1 MTTPPPSAN
10 TLDLRPL
17 MFETFVCTLA
27 VMSFVALVGPLA
39 RKLGLAPWQAGAA
52 VTVGGIAWM
61 LAARPWGIASDR
73 HGRRRILLG
82 GLAGFAL
89 SYGSLCLFI
98 VLALHWTLP
107 TLFAF
112 AGIVLLRGLAG
123 GFYAAVPACTAA
135 LVADHVEAQRRAAAL
150 AGLGAASAIGMVI
163 GPGLAGLLATHGLV
177 LPLLVT
183 GALPLVALLA
193 LWRWLPR
200 EERRQPN
207 RGAALAIGDRR
218 LRRPLAVGF
227 VAMFSVTVA
236 QITVGFFALD
246 RLRLDSA
253 DAARVAG
260 IALTAVGVALILAQL
275 LVRRLDWPPPRLI
288 RVGGLVAAIGFAAVC
303 FADSP
308 PLLWLAFFVAAAGMG
323 WVFPAVSALNA
334 NAVRAEEQGAAAG
347 TLVAVHGFG
356 LISGPLLGTLLH
368 QFDSRAPLR
377 AGRSAAGAGGVLA
390 EPTDAPR
397 GNEER
402 STMTA
407 VDLLLVATLLAALL
421 AWWIPALPGRRG
433 LLALASTLAL
443 GAGLYAAWDDRWQA
457 GVGAFAGFSLLLG
470 ACLRRK
476 PERGLPFRTG
486 SLYGLL
492 VLLAIA
498 ALYLFPVAPL
508 PAPSGPYAVG
518 VRDFELDDPSRPG
531 LLGTPAGQPRRLL
544 VRAWY
549 PARPIAGAAPRH
561 YFDPGEARSTAR
573 GFGEI
578 LGFPPLLA
586 YLKHLR
592 TNSYP
597 DAPLRDDSAR
607 LPVVFYSHGYSAFA
621 GGNWTLMEEL
631 ASHGYAVYAIQHSG
645 DASPTRLPD
654 GTLLPMDPGL
664 VEHLRRAAHD
674 GLPQAMRQ
682 GYVSDD
688 LDQRLD
694 GQLHTALDLPAPANR
709 AINLSAPVWLADRLF
724 VHDRLQAGEVP
735 DRVADLVAASD
746 FAHTGEMGMSFGGS
760 TTGAVCMVD
769 RRCAAA
775 VNLDGGD
782 FDFAPFDSDLPAPL
796 LMLHADL
803 GNFYRLFGIEPPAR
817 PRSFNDFSYERF
829 EHAGQRQDIH
839 RLVLRD
845 SAHAGLTDNPLFIRR
860 PLRDGLLGSAPTE
873 VLIQAPN
880 ALVLGFF
887 DHYLR
892 GRANDFPQAQ
902 MARFPAWL
910 TRYDNSAVRDWWLA
924 KPEAQR
930 LALRQRIDEM
940 KRRKTGLDLP

>member
-1 MTTPPPSAN
+1 
-10 TLDLRPL
+10 
-17 MFETFVCTLA
+17 
-27 VMSFVALVGPLA
+27 
-39 RKLGLAPWQAGAA
+39 
-52 VTVGGIAWM
+52 
-61 LAARPWGIASDR
+61 
-73 HGRRRILLG
+73 
-82 GLAGFAL
+82 
-89 SYGSLCLFI
+89 
-98 VLALHWTLP
+98 
-107 TLFAF
+107 
-112 AGIVLLRGLAG
+112 
-123 GFYAAVPACTAA
+123 
-135 LVADHVEAQRRAAAL
+135 
-150 AGLGAASAIGMVI
+150 
-163 GPGLAGLLATHGLV
+163 
-177 LPLLVT
+177 
-183 GALPLVALLA
+183 
-193 LWRWLPR
+193 
-200 EERRQPN
+200 
-207 RGAALAIGDRR
+207 
-218 LRRPLAVGF
+218 
-227 VAMFSVTVA
+227 
-236 QITVGFFALD
+236 
-246 RLRLDSA
+246 
-253 DAARVAG
+253 
-260 IALTAVGVALILAQL
+260 
-275 LVRRLDWPPPRLI
+275 
-288 RVGGLVAAIGFAAVC
+288 
-303 FADSP
+303 
-308 PLLWLAFFVAAAGMG
+308 
-323 WVFPAVSALNA
+323 
-334 NAVRAEEQGAAAG
+334 
-347 TLVAVHGFG
+347 
-356 LISGPLLGTLLH
+356 
-368 QFDSRAPLR
+368 
-377 AGRSAAGAGGVLA
+377 
-390 EPTDAPR
+390 
-397 GNEER
+397 
-402 STMTA
+402 MTA

-476 PERGLPFRTG
+476 PVRGLPFRTG

-531 LLGTPAGQPRRLL
+531 LLGAPAGQPRRLL

-561 YFDPGEARSTAR
+561 YFDPDEARSTAR

-709 AINLSAPVWLADRLF
+709 AVNLSAPVWLADRLF

-746 FAHTGEMGMSFGGS
+746 FAHTG
-760 TTGAVCMVD
+760 
-769 RRCAAA
+769 
-775 VNLDGGD
+775 
-782 FDFAPFDSDLPAPL
+782 
-796 LMLHADL
+796 
-803 GNFYRLFGIEPPAR
+803 
-817 PRSFNDFSYERF
+817 
-829 EHAGQRQDIH
+829 
-839 RLVLRD
+839 
-845 SAHAGLTDNPLFIRR
+845 
-860 PLRDGLLGSAPTE
+860 
-873 VLIQAPN
+873 
-880 ALVLGFF
+880 
-887 DHYLR
+887 
-892 GRANDFPQAQ
+892 
-902 MARFPAWL
+902 
-910 TRYDNSAVRDWWLA
+910 
-924 KPEAQR
+924 
-930 LALRQRIDEM
+930 
-940 KRRKTGLDLP
+940 

>member
-1 MTTPPPSAN
+1 
-10 TLDLRPL
+10 
-17 MFETFVCTLA
+17 
-27 VMSFVALVGPLA
+27 
-39 RKLGLAPWQAGAA
+39 
-52 VTVGGIAWM
+52 
-61 LAARPWGIASDR
+61 
-73 HGRRRILLG
+73 
-82 GLAGFAL
+82 
-89 SYGSLCLFI
+89 
-98 VLALHWTLP
+98 
-107 TLFAF
+107 
-112 AGIVLLRGLAG
+112 
-123 GFYAAVPACTAA
+123 
-135 LVADHVEAQRRAAAL
+135 
-150 AGLGAASAIGMVI
+150 
-163 GPGLAGLLATHGLV
+163 
-177 LPLLVT
+177 
-183 GALPLVALLA
+183 
-193 LWRWLPR
+193 
-200 EERRQPN
+200 
-207 RGAALAIGDRR
+207 
-218 LRRPLAVGF
+218 
-227 VAMFSVTVA
+227 
-236 QITVGFFALD
+236 
-246 RLRLDSA
+246 
-253 DAARVAG
+253 
-260 IALTAVGVALILAQL
+260 
-275 LVRRLDWPPPRLI
+275 
-288 RVGGLVAAIGFAAVC
+288 
-303 FADSP
+303 
-308 PLLWLAFFVAAAGMG
+308 
-323 WVFPAVSALNA
+323 
-334 NAVRAEEQGAAAG
+334 
-347 TLVAVHGFG
+347 
-356 LISGPLLGTLLH
+356 
-368 QFDSRAPLR
+368 
-377 AGRSAAGAGGVLA
+377 
-390 EPTDAPR
+390 
-397 GNEER
+397 
-402 STMTA
+402 MTA

-476 PERGLPFRTG
+476 SVRGLPFRTG

-531 LLGTPAGQPRRLL
+531 LLGAPAGQPRRLL

-549 PARPIAGAAPRH
+549 PARPIVGAAPRH
-561 YFDPGEARSTAR
+561 YFDPDEARSTAR

-709 AINLSAPVWLADRLF
+709 AVNLSAPVWLADRLF

-782 FDFAPFDSDLPAPL
+782 FDFAPFDSDFPAPL

-873 VLIQAPN
+873 ILIQAPN

>member
-163 GPGLAGLLATHGLV
+163 GPGLAGLLA
-177 LPLLVT
+177 
-183 GALPLVALLA
+183 

-347 TLVAVHGFG
+347 ALVAVHGFG

-368 QFDSRAPLR
+368 QLDSRAPY
-377 AGRSAAGAGGVLA
+377 A
-390 EPTDAPR
+390 
-397 GNEER
+397 
-402 STMTA
+402 
-407 VDLLLVATLLAALL
+407 LV
-421 AWWIPALPGRRG
+421 G
-433 LLALASTLAL
+433 LMLALA
-443 GAGLYAAWDDRWQA
+443 
-457 GVGAFAGFSLLLG
+457 AFW
-470 ACLRRK
+470 
-476 PERGLPFRTG
+476 
-486 SLYGLL
+486 
-492 VLLAIA
+492 
-498 ALYLFPVAPL
+498 
-508 PAPSGPYAVG
+508 PS
-518 VRDFELDDPSRPG
+518 
-531 LLGTPAGQPRRLL
+531 Q
-544 VRAWY
+544 
-549 PARPIAGAAPRH
+549 
-561 YFDPGEARSTAR
+561 
-573 GFGEI
+573 
-578 LGFPPLLA
+578 
-586 YLKHLR
+586 
-592 TNSYP
+592 
-597 DAPLRDDSAR
+597 
-607 LPVVFYSHGYSAFA
+607 
-621 GGNWTLMEEL
+621 
-631 ASHGYAVYAIQHSG
+631 
-645 DASPTRLPD
+645 PTRP
-654 GTLLPMDPGL
+654 
-664 VEHLRRAAHD
+664 VETR
-674 GLPQAMRQ
+674 
-682 GYVSDD
+682 SE
-688 LDQRLD
+688 
-694 GQLHTALDLPAPANR
+694 AP
-709 AINLSAPVWLADRLF
+709 
-724 VHDRLQAGEVP
+724 
-735 DRVADLVAASD
+735 
-746 FAHTGEMGMSFGGS
+746 
-760 TTGAVCMVD
+760 
-769 RRCAAA
+769 
-775 VNLDGGD
+775 
-782 FDFAPFDSDLPAPL
+782 
-796 LMLHADL
+796 
-803 GNFYRLFGIEPPAR
+803 
-817 PRSFNDFSYERF
+817 
-829 EHAGQRQDIH
+829 
-839 RLVLRD
+839 
-845 SAHAGLTDNPLFIRR
+845 
-860 PLRDGLLGSAPTE
+860 
-873 VLIQAPN
+873 
-880 ALVLGFF
+880 
-887 DHYLR
+887 
-892 GRANDFPQAQ
+892 
-902 MARFPAWL
+902 
-910 TRYDNSAVRDWWLA
+910 
-924 KPEAQR
+924 
-930 LALRQRIDEM
+930 
-940 KRRKTGLDLP
+940 

>member
-1 MTTPPPSAN
+1 
-10 TLDLRPL
+10 
-17 MFETFVCTLA
+17 
-27 VMSFVALVGPLA
+27 
-39 RKLGLAPWQAGAA
+39 
-52 VTVGGIAWM
+52 
-61 LAARPWGIASDR
+61 
-73 HGRRRILLG
+73 
-82 GLAGFAL
+82 
-89 SYGSLCLFI
+89 
-98 VLALHWTLP
+98 
-107 TLFAF
+107 
-112 AGIVLLRGLAG
+112 
-123 GFYAAVPACTAA
+123 
-135 LVADHVEAQRRAAAL
+135 
-150 AGLGAASAIGMVI
+150 
-163 GPGLAGLLATHGLV
+163 
-177 LPLLVT
+177 
-183 GALPLVALLA
+183 
-193 LWRWLPR
+193 
-200 EERRQPN
+200 
-207 RGAALAIGDRR
+207 
-218 LRRPLAVGF
+218 
-227 VAMFSVTVA
+227 
-236 QITVGFFALD
+236 
-246 RLRLDSA
+246 
-253 DAARVAG
+253 
-260 IALTAVGVALILAQL
+260 
-275 LVRRLDWPPPRLI
+275 
-288 RVGGLVAAIGFAAVC
+288 
-303 FADSP
+303 
-308 PLLWLAFFVAAAGMG
+308 
-323 WVFPAVSALNA
+323 
-334 NAVRAEEQGAAAG
+334 
-347 TLVAVHGFG
+347 
-356 LISGPLLGTLLH
+356 
-368 QFDSRAPLR
+368 
-377 AGRSAAGAGGVLA
+377 
-390 EPTDAPR
+390 
-397 GNEER
+397 
-402 STMTA
+402 MTA

-457 GVGAFAGFSLLLG
+457 SVGAFAGFSLLLG

-476 PERGLPFRTG
+476 PVRGLPFRTG

-508 PAPSGPYAVG
+508 PAPSGPMRSACAI
-518 VRDFELDDPSRPG
+518 SNWT
-531 LLGTPAGQPRRLL
+531 TPADPACSAPRPDNRGACWYAPGTRHARSPAPRRVTISIQARRAAPREASVKYSAFRRCSPTSSTCAPIPIRTPRCARFRSPAGGVLQSWLQRLRRRQLDPDGRTGQPRL
-544 VRAWY
+544 
-549 PARPIAGAAPRH
+549 
-561 YFDPGEARSTAR
+561 R
-573 GFGEI
+573 G
-578 LGFPPLLA
+578 
-586 YLKHLR
+586 H
-592 TNSYP
+592 
-597 DAPLRDDSAR
+597 
-607 LPVVFYSHGYSAFA
+607 
-621 GGNWTLMEEL
+621 
-631 ASHGYAVYAIQHSG
+631 AIQHSG

-709 AINLSAPVWLADRLF
+709 AVNLSAPVWLADRLF

-782 FDFAPFDSDLPAPL
+782 FDFAPFDSDFPAPL

-839 RLVLRD
+839 RLILRD

-860 PLRDGLLGSAPTE
+860 RCARLLGSAPTE

>member
-1 MTTPPPSAN
+1 
-10 TLDLRPL
+10 
-17 MFETFVCTLA
+17 
-27 VMSFVALVGPLA
+27 
-39 RKLGLAPWQAGAA
+39 
-52 VTVGGIAWM
+52 
-61 LAARPWGIASDR
+61 
-73 HGRRRILLG
+73 
-82 GLAGFAL
+82 
-89 SYGSLCLFI
+89 
-98 VLALHWTLP
+98 
-107 TLFAF
+107 
-112 AGIVLLRGLAG
+112 
-123 GFYAAVPACTAA
+123 
-135 LVADHVEAQRRAAAL
+135 
-150 AGLGAASAIGMVI
+150 
-163 GPGLAGLLATHGLV
+163 
-177 LPLLVT
+177 
-183 GALPLVALLA
+183 
-193 LWRWLPR
+193 
-200 EERRQPN
+200 
-207 RGAALAIGDRR
+207 
-218 LRRPLAVGF
+218 
-227 VAMFSVTVA
+227 
-236 QITVGFFALD
+236 
-246 RLRLDSA
+246 
-253 DAARVAG
+253 
-260 IALTAVGVALILAQL
+260 
-275 LVRRLDWPPPRLI
+275 
-288 RVGGLVAAIGFAAVC
+288 
-303 FADSP
+303 
-308 PLLWLAFFVAAAGMG
+308 
-323 WVFPAVSALNA
+323 
-334 NAVRAEEQGAAAG
+334 
-347 TLVAVHGFG
+347 
-356 LISGPLLGTLLH
+356 
-368 QFDSRAPLR
+368 
-377 AGRSAAGAGGVLA
+377 
-390 EPTDAPR
+390 
-397 GNEER
+397 
-402 STMTA
+402 MTA

-421 AWWIPALPGRRG
+421 AWWIPALPGHRG

-443 GAGLYAAWDDRWQA
+443 GASLYAAWDDRWQA

-531 LLGTPAGQPRRLL
+531 LLGALAGQPRRLL

-578 LGFPPLLA
+578 LGFPPLLT

>member
-1 MTTPPPSAN
+1 
-10 TLDLRPL
+10 
-17 MFETFVCTLA
+17 
-27 VMSFVALVGPLA
+27 
-39 RKLGLAPWQAGAA
+39 
-52 VTVGGIAWM
+52 
-61 LAARPWGIASDR
+61 
-73 HGRRRILLG
+73 
-82 GLAGFAL
+82 
-89 SYGSLCLFI
+89 
-98 VLALHWTLP
+98 
-107 TLFAF
+107 
-112 AGIVLLRGLAG
+112 
-123 GFYAAVPACTAA
+123 
-135 LVADHVEAQRRAAAL
+135 
-150 AGLGAASAIGMVI
+150 
-163 GPGLAGLLATHGLV
+163 
-177 LPLLVT
+177 
-183 GALPLVALLA
+183 
-193 LWRWLPR
+193 
-200 EERRQPN
+200 
-207 RGAALAIGDRR
+207 
-218 LRRPLAVGF
+218 
-227 VAMFSVTVA
+227 
-236 QITVGFFALD
+236 
-246 RLRLDSA
+246 
-253 DAARVAG
+253 
-260 IALTAVGVALILAQL
+260 
-275 LVRRLDWPPPRLI
+275 
-288 RVGGLVAAIGFAAVC
+288 
-303 FADSP
+303 
-308 PLLWLAFFVAAAGMG
+308 
-323 WVFPAVSALNA
+323 
-334 NAVRAEEQGAAAG
+334 
-347 TLVAVHGFG
+347 
-356 LISGPLLGTLLH
+356 
-368 QFDSRAPLR
+368 
-377 AGRSAAGAGGVLA
+377 
-390 EPTDAPR
+390 
-397 GNEER
+397 
-402 STMTA
+402 
-407 VDLLLVATLLAALL
+407 ATLLAALL

-433 LLALASTLAL
+433 LLAFASTLAL

-457 GVGAFAGFSLLLG
+457 AVGAFAGFSLLLG
-470 ACLRRK
+470 TCLRRK
-476 PERGLPFRTG
+476 PVRGLPFRSG

-518 VRDFELDDPSRPG
+518 VRNFELADPSRPG
-531 LLGTPAGQPRRLL
+531 LLGAPAGQPRRLL

-549 PARPIAGAAPRH
+549 PARPIVGTAPRH
-561 YFDPGEARSTAR
+561 YFDPDEARSTAR

-578 LGFPPLLA
+578 LGFPPLLT

-592 TNSYP
+592 THSYP

-694 GQLHTALDLPAPANR
+694 GQLHTALDLPVPANR
-709 AINLSAPVWLADRLF
+709 AVNLSAPVWLADRLF
-724 VHDRLQAGEVP
+724 VHDRLQAGKVP

-782 FDFAPFDSDLPAPL
+782 FDFAPFDSDFPAPL

-803 GNFYRLFGIEPPAR
+803 GNFYQLFGIEPPAR

-873 VLIQAPN
+873 ILIQAPN

-902 MARFPAWL
+902 MARFSGWL

-924 KPEAQR
+924 KPQAQR

>member
-107 TLFAF
+107 TLLAF

-183 GALPLVALLA
+183 GALPLVA
-193 LWRWLPR
+193 
-200 EERRQPN
+200 
-207 RGAALAIGDRR
+207 
-218 LRRPLAVGF
+218 
-227 VAMFSVTVA
+227 
-236 QITVGFFALD
+236 
-246 RLRLDSA
+246 
-253 DAARVAG
+253 
-260 IALTAVGVALILAQL
+260 
-275 LVRRLDWPPPRLI
+275 
-288 RVGGLVAAIGFAAVC
+288 
-303 FADSP
+303 
-308 PLLWLAFFVAAAGMG
+308 
-323 WVFPAVSALNA
+323 
-334 NAVRAEEQGAAAG
+334 
-347 TLVAVHGFG
+347 
-356 LISGPLLGTLLH
+356 
-368 QFDSRAPLR
+368 
-377 AGRSAAGAGGVLA
+377 
-390 EPTDAPR
+390 
-397 GNEER
+397 
-402 STMTA
+402 
-407 VDLLLVATLLAALL
+407 LLAALL

-578 LGFPPLLA
+578 LGFPPLLT

-709 AINLSAPVWLADRLF
+709 AVNLSAPVWLADRLF

>member
-1 MTTPPPSAN
+1 M
-10 TLDLRPL
+10 
-17 MFETFVCTLA
+17 
-27 VMSFVALVGPLA
+27 
-39 RKLGLAPWQAGAA
+39 
-52 VTVGGIAWM
+52 
-61 LAARPWGIASDR
+61 
-73 HGRRRILLG
+73 
-82 GLAGFAL
+82 
-89 SYGSLCLFI
+89 
-98 VLALHWTLP
+98 
-107 TLFAF
+107 
-112 AGIVLLRGLAG
+112 
-123 GFYAAVPACTAA
+123 
-135 LVADHVEAQRRAAAL
+135 
-150 AGLGAASAIGMVI
+150 
-163 GPGLAGLLATHGLV
+163 
-177 LPLLVT
+177 
-183 GALPLVALLA
+183 
-193 LWRWLPR
+193 
-200 EERRQPN
+200 
-207 RGAALAIGDRR
+207 
-218 LRRPLAVGF
+218 
-227 VAMFSVTVA
+227 
-236 QITVGFFALD
+236 
-246 RLRLDSA
+246 
-253 DAARVAG
+253 
-260 IALTAVGVALILAQL
+260 
-275 LVRRLDWPPPRLI
+275 
-288 RVGGLVAAIGFAAVC
+288 
-303 FADSP
+303 
-308 PLLWLAFFVAAAGMG
+308 
-323 WVFPAVSALNA
+323 
-334 NAVRAEEQGAAAG
+334 
-347 TLVAVHGFG
+347 
-356 LISGPLLGTLLH
+356 
-368 QFDSRAPLR
+368 
-377 AGRSAAGAGGVLA
+377 
-390 EPTDAPR
+390 
-397 GNEER
+397 
-402 STMTA
+402 
-407 VDLLLVATLLAALL
+407 
-421 AWWIPALPGRRG
+421 
-433 LLALASTLAL
+433 
-443 GAGLYAAWDDRWQA
+443 
-457 GVGAFAGFSLLLG
+457 
-470 ACLRRK
+470 
-476 PERGLPFRTG
+476 
-486 SLYGLL
+486 
-492 VLLAIA
+492 LLAIA

-817 PRSFNDFSYERF
+817 PKL
-829 EHAGQRQDIH
+829 QR
-839 RLVLRD
+839 LFLRTLR
-845 SAHAGLTDNPLFIRR
+845 ARR
-860 PLRDGLLGSAPTE
+860 PTPGHSSPGT
-873 VLIQAPN
+873 
-880 ALVLGFF
+880 
-887 DHYLR
+887 
-892 GRANDFPQAQ
+892 
-902 MARFPAWL
+902 ARFGPCRAY
-910 TRYDNSAVRDWWLA
+910 RQSAVHPPAAARRAARLGTDGSPHPGSQRPGAGFLRSLPA
-924 KPEAQR
+924 RPRQR
-930 LALRQRIDEM
+930 LSASADGALPRLADALRQLGGARLVAGQAGSPAPGAATTH
-940 KRRKTGLDLP
+940 RRNETAQDRAGSSLTTGYSGRPICGAPSMHIPPD

>member
-1 MTTPPPSAN
+1 
-10 TLDLRPL
+10 
-17 MFETFVCTLA
+17 
-27 VMSFVALVGPLA
+27 
-39 RKLGLAPWQAGAA
+39 
-52 VTVGGIAWM
+52 
-61 LAARPWGIASDR
+61 
-73 HGRRRILLG
+73 
-82 GLAGFAL
+82 
-89 SYGSLCLFI
+89 
-98 VLALHWTLP
+98 
-107 TLFAF
+107 
-112 AGIVLLRGLAG
+112 
-123 GFYAAVPACTAA
+123 
-135 LVADHVEAQRRAAAL
+135 
-150 AGLGAASAIGMVI
+150 
-163 GPGLAGLLATHGLV
+163 
-177 LPLLVT
+177 
-183 GALPLVALLA
+183 
-193 LWRWLPR
+193 
-200 EERRQPN
+200 
-207 RGAALAIGDRR
+207 
-218 LRRPLAVGF
+218 
-227 VAMFSVTVA
+227 
-236 QITVGFFALD
+236 
-246 RLRLDSA
+246 
-253 DAARVAG
+253 
-260 IALTAVGVALILAQL
+260 
-275 LVRRLDWPPPRLI
+275 
-288 RVGGLVAAIGFAAVC
+288 
-303 FADSP
+303 
-308 PLLWLAFFVAAAGMG
+308 
-323 WVFPAVSALNA
+323 
-334 NAVRAEEQGAAAG
+334 
-347 TLVAVHGFG
+347 
-356 LISGPLLGTLLH
+356 
-368 QFDSRAPLR
+368 
-377 AGRSAAGAGGVLA
+377 
-390 EPTDAPR
+390 
-397 GNEER
+397 
-402 STMTA
+402 MTA

-476 PERGLPFRTG
+476 PVRGLPFRTG

-531 LLGTPAGQPRRLL
+531 LLGAPAGQPRRLL

-578 LGFPPLLA
+578 LGFPPLLT

-709 AINLSAPVWLADRLF
+709 AVNLSAPVWLADRLF

-782 FDFAPFDSDLPAPL
+782 FDFAPFDSDFPAPL

-803 GNFYRLFGIEPPAR
+803 GNFYRLFGIEAPAR

-860 PLRDGLLGSAPTE
+860 PLRGLLGSAPTE

-910 TRYDNSAVRDWWLA
+910 TRYDNSAVRDWWLTNR
-924 KPEAQR
+924 KPSAWR
-930 LALRQRIDEM
+930 CDNASTI
-940 KRRKTGLDLP
+940 